1 MLGIRPALGRLFVK
15 EEDATLGAHPVAL
28 ISHAMWQKDFGGAA
42 DVIGQTLLLNGER
55 VEIVGVAQKGFT
67 DLHLDPVDV
76 WLPAALASDM
86 GLILG
91 GAWRTSTGM
100 AAISY
105 VGRLSPGASEEA
117 ALAQSTAALRH
128 AAEAEPSL
136 DSTPEVRTTSLAL
149 ASSPG
154 GTGAE
159 SVSLWLVLVAG
170 LVLIIACANVVNLL
184 LTRAITRRRELS
196 VRLALGAGR
205 WRVARQHLTESL
217 MLALLGGAA
226 GVALAYA
233 GVRLLGQFP
242 LPRTAGEVD
251 ARLLLF
257 ALLVSLLTGLLFG
270 VFPAVRS
277 VQLDPVQG
285 LRDTRAAGSIARSRT
300 RRALVVVQV
309 SLSLALLVGAG
320 LFIRSLREVNA
331 IDGGVDLDRLLTAS
345 VDLRRAGYSE
355 AEREDF
361 YARALARLS
370 ILPSVERAAII
381 HFEPFSGSGMSVM
394 WDVPGREAPDGTEGP
409 YLNMAG
415 VGYFETAGTRLLA
428 GRTFDETDRSGGEP
442 VAVLNEAMAWLMA
455 DDGNMVGRCVPLGD
469 QVGGSGCTR
478 IIGIV
483 ETQQRYY
490 LDDKPVPVVFLS
502 RAQAPNAIWW
512 GGPTLLVRTRGKPAH
527 DAPTVRA
534 AVQGLSEGL
543 PYVKVQPLEELIR
556 RDIMPYRLGARLF
569 SLFGLLAL
577 ALAALGLYGVLS
589 YFVME
594 RTAEIGIRRSLGA
607 PAGGVVALVIRQGM
621 IPVTVGVLAGMA
633 AAFAGTRFL
642 SAMLFGVDARDPLV
656 FSASAAFLL
665 VVALIASLVPAM
677 RAARV
682 SPMVAL
688 RID

>member
-1 MLGIRPALGRLFVK
+1 
-15 EEDATLGAHPVAL
+15 
-28 ISHAMWQKDFGGAA
+28 
-42 DVIGQTLLLNGER
+42 
-55 VEIVGVAQKGFT
+55 
-67 DLHLDPVDV
+67 
-76 WLPAALASDM
+76 
-86 GLILG
+86 
-91 GAWRTSTGM
+91 
-100 AAISY
+100 
-105 VGRLSPGASEEA
+105 
-117 ALAQSTAALRH
+117 
-128 AAEAEPSL
+128 
-136 DSTPEVRTTSLAL
+136 
-149 ASSPG
+149 
-154 GTGAE
+154 
-159 SVSLWLVLVAG
+159 
-170 LVLIIACANVVNLL
+170 
-184 LTRAITRRRELS
+184 
-196 VRLALGAGR
+196 
-205 WRVARQHLTESL
+205 

-233 GVRLLGQFP
+233 GVRLLLGQFP

-320 LFIRSLREVNA
+320 LFVRSLREVNA

-355 AEREDF
+355 AEREAF
-361 YARALARLS
+361 YARALAQLS
-370 ILPSVERAAII
+370 SLPSVERAAIV
-381 HFEPFSGSGMSVM
+381 HFEPFNSSGMSVR

-478 IIGIV
+478 IVGIV
-483 ETQQRYY
+483 ETQRRRY

-502 RAQAPNAIWW
+502 RKQAPNAITW
-512 GGPTLLVRTRGKPAH
+512 GGPTLLVRTRGKPVR
-527 DAPTVRA
+527 DAAIVRA

-556 RDIMPYRLGARLF
+556 RDVLPYRLGARLF

-589 YFVME
+589 YIVME

-607 PAGGVVALVIRQGM
+607 PAGGVIALVIRQGM

-642 SAMLFGVDARDPLV
+642 SALLFGVDARDPLV
-656 FSASAAFLL
+656 FIASTAFLL